1 MIVVAD
7 ISPINYLVLIGPIDV
22 LPHFYGKI
30 LLPSSVW
37 EELQGAHTPDVVR
50 VWLTNCP
57 PWLEVRSLA
66 GSPDPS
72 LNFLDKRERDAISL
86 AEELHADRLIA
97 DETLARAEA
106 TRRKLSVIGTLG
118 VLRNAARASLLSLPE
133 SLSRLQETSFYVA
146 PELIKSLLDED
157 AERINS
163 GKP

>member
-7 ISPINYLVLIGPIDV
+7 TSPINYLVLIEHIEV
-22 LPHFYGKI
+22 LPHFYGTVAI
-30 LLPSSVW
+30 PPSVW
-37 EELQGAHTPDVVR
+37 EELQDIHTPPVVR
-50 VWLTNCP
+50 IWVANCP
-57 PWLEVRSLA
+57 PWLEVRSLL
-66 GSPDPS
+66 GSTDPS
-72 LNFLDKRERDAISL
+72 LNFLDKGEREVISL

>member
-1 MIVVAD
+1 
-7 ISPINYLVLIGPIDV
+7 
-22 LPHFYGKI
+22 
-30 LLPSSVW
+30 
-37 EELQGAHTPDVVR
+37 
-50 VWLTNCP
+50 
-57 PWLEVRSLA
+57 VRSLA

-72 LNFLDKRERDAISL
+72 LNFLDKGERDAISL